1 MAKRFLQR
9 VPLACVGTCMLL
21 VSCDEA
27 PTQPTPPPPPPP
39 PPGPTAQ
46 RSTGP
51 LAFVS
56 NRDGNDAIYLAN
68 EDGSNVTRLTTT
80 SVNSHPAWAPDRRTL
95 AFVRQPE
102 VCVVNVDGSGL
113 RSIWSQGR
121 TWGPLDWS
129 PDGSKIVFA
138 SFGSLDT
145 GILVMNR
152 DGSELTRLIDHESAG
167 SGCSGD
173 DCGVQSPTWSPDGQ
187 QIAFDAWG
195 GYGGFGSLVITSVDG
210 TQRRSLSAS
219 GYSPA
224 WSPDGTKIAFTPA
237 GETHAIGLVKVDGSG
252 RPVFLQVSAEGL
264 AFPHDPRWA
273 PDGSIVFSATN
284 GAGRRRVFI
293 ATETGSAR
301 QLIPEATAP
310 TNPGYYDCC
319 AVWAR

>member
-1 MAKRFLQR
+1 MSNRSLQQR
-9 VPLACVGTCMLL
+9 LSLACEVVAACVLL

-27 PTQPTPPPPPPP
+27 PTQPTPPPPPP
-39 PPGPTAQ
+39 GPTVT

-56 NRDGNDAIYLAN
+56 NRDGTEAIYVAD

-80 SVNSHPAWAPDRRTL
+80 SVNSYPAWSPDRRSL

-102 VCVVNVDGSGL
+102 VFVVNVDGSGL
-113 RSIWSQGR
+113 RRIWSQGR
-121 TWGPLDWS
+121 TWGPIDWS

-138 SFGSLDT
+138 TFGSLDT
-145 GILVMNR
+145 GIFVMNR

-167 SGCSGD
+167 PGCGGGD
-173 DCGVQSPTWSPDGQ
+173 YCGVLSPTWSPDGQ
-187 QIAFDAWG
+187 QIAFDSWG

-224 WSPDGTKIAFTPA
+224 WSPDGTKITFHT
-237 GETHAIGLVKVDGSG
+237 GDGRIGLVSADGAG
-252 RPVFLQVSAEGL
+252 RPLFLQVSGE
-264 AFPHDPRWA
+264 DPRWA
-273 PDGSIVFSATN
+273 PDGSILYSALN
-284 GAGRRRVFI
+284 VAGRRRVFI
-293 ATETGSAR
+293 TTETGSPR
-301 QLIPEATAP
+301 QLIPEATAA

-319 AVWAR
+319 AAWAR